1 MTTTRSVRGRRSRLA
16 RLDRLRAARLVPS
29 RGTGDALKYDADD
42 GRARLA
48 DGLARTARGD
58 RDAFARVYASTSAK
72 LFGVCLR
79 ILRERETAEEVLQET
94 YLTVW
99 SKAHQFDPD
108 RASPITW
115 LVTIARN
122 KALDRLRSSRGPA
135 APLEAAGDEPDPGPL
150 PDVTAEA
157 SDGYRRLA
165 SCLDTLEPRHATA
178 IRTAFFEG
186 VTYDSLASREDVPVG
201 TMKSWIRRGL
211 LSLRACLEP

>member
-1 MTTTRSVRGRRSRLA
+1 M
-16 RLDRLRAARLVPS
+16 
-29 RGTGDALKYDADD
+29 KYDADD

-48 DGLARTARGD
+48 DALARTARGD

-122 KALDRLRSSRGPA
+122 KALDRLRASRGPA
-135 APLEAAGDEPDPGPL
+135 APLEAAADEPDPMPL
-150 PDVTAEA
+150 ADVTAEA

-165 SCLDTLEPRHATA
+165 GCLDALEPRHATA
-178 IRTAFFEG
+178 IRTAFYEG
-186 VTYDSLASREDVPVG
+186 VTYELLARREAVPVG

>member
-1 MTTTRSVRGRRSRLA
+1 M
-16 RLDRLRAARLVPS
+16 
-29 RGTGDALKYDADD
+29 KYDADD

-48 DGLARTARGD
+48 DALARTARGD

-122 KALDRLRSSRGPA
+122 KALDRLRASRGPA
-135 APLEAAGDEPDPGPL
+135 APLEAAADEPDPMPL
-150 PDVTAEA
+150 ADVTAEA

-165 SCLDTLEPRHATA
+165 GCLDALEPRHATA
-178 IRTAFFEG
+178 IRTAFYEG
-186 VTYDSLASREDVPVG
+186 VTYELLAHREEVPVG